1 MTRSDDLSHHAK
13 ERLVV
18 NRSAPDDDSSCMFP
32 LCELFTHAE
41 AAKPR
46 AVSAP
51 VREAR
56 SSPRLTRYGNVI
68 LYPQVERQE
77 PIDKLEEDPTV
88 IAAISNVSGNGLGLV
103 HSDPLP
109 NGTIFEIDWEAG
121 SDSVTLRFEAVHSQR
136 VTPGMYRTGARLL
149 EGTIPSN
156 DRAQRMLPSN
166 ASEQS
171 PAKAAALEPETL
183 AGTTPCGFDREIE
196 INLADGHLHL
206 HIHSPGQ
213 QNGWGINLRADQFEA
228 ALARLRAARQAASP
242 KARAA

>member
-1 MTRSDDLSHHAK
+1 
-13 ERLVV
+13 
-18 NRSAPDDDSSCMFP
+18 MFP

-46 AVSAP
+46 AVPAP
-51 VREAR
+51 MREAR

-77 PIDKLEEDPTV
+77 PIDPLEEDPTV
-88 IAAISNVSGNGLGLV
+88 IAAISNVSGNGLALI
-103 HSDPLP
+103 HSDPIP
-109 NGTIFEIDWEAG
+109 NGTIFEIDWEVG
-121 SDSVTLRFEAVHSQR
+121 NDSIPLRFEAVHSQR
-136 VTPGMYRTGARLL
+136 ITPGMYRTGARLL
-149 EGTIPSN
+149 AGTIPSN
-156 DRAQRMLPSN
+156 EPAQRLLPSD
-166 ASEQS
+166 ASESSQTK
-171 PAKAAALEPETL
+171 PAALEPETV

-196 INLADGHLHL
+196 INLADDELHL

-213 QNGWGINLRADQFEA
+213 QNGWGINVRADQFEA